1 MCPGEHLPTPDG
13 SRRRFLSGA
22 ITAIQGAIGAT
33 LAFLLGGAVMSPAF
47 GKRRVELVAGGRAR
61 RSAR

>member
-13 SRRRFLSGA
+13 GRRRFLSGA

-33 LAFLLGGAVMSPAF
+33 LAFLLGGAVDVAGLRHAP
-47 GKRRVELVAGGRAR
+47 RELVAGGRAR